1 MNNSEKQVAYEI
13 LFEHTKLFHAYRN
26 ILYLSNNKCYMNN
39 DFNNELTLFIERNNK
54 NIENIIY
61 FSLILKTRLRQ
72 KLLNDTFKVVNEID
86 NEIKKDSLSI
96 ELKTKLEEEKKEILD
111 IFLNEVNE
119 TKKIIDEHCLFLSS
133 EINQLKTQFVSDRII
148 PFIIDKENFIDTL
161 TTHISTLEHET
172 EKTKQELNIIRQ
184 SEDILNKQS
193 FFDLFNGSIPLKAEI
208 EALNIENNEKNILSS
223 LIEIL
228 NRLFSTLSHGFSY
241 TKIVETRHQLTTL
254 FLSKIKQLSQLKNE
268 KQNALFTLKHY
279 YKLIDIDPFLR
290 VFIEQLGLLNESWQE
305 INSQFT
311 NLKNNM
317 LLTEKI
323 LPPLFLFLDDFTLYY
338 GNKEQIKYTEN

>member
-1 MNNSEKQVAYEI
+1 MNNSKKQVTPEI

-72 KLLNDTFKVVNEID
+72 KLLNDTFKIVNEID

-96 ELKTKLEEEKKEILD
+96 ELKIKLEEEKKEILD

-133 EINQLKTQFVSDRII
+133 EINQLKTQFVSDRVM
-148 PFIIDKENFIDTL
+148 PFIIDKENFINTL
-161 TTHISTLEHET
+161 TTQIATLEHEN
-172 EKTKQELNIIRQ
+172 EKTKQELDIIRQ
-184 SEDILNKQS
+184 SEDILNKRS
-193 FFDLFNGSIPLKAEI
+193 FLDLFNGSIPLKSEI
-208 EALNIENNEKNILSS
+208 EVLNIENKEKSILSS

-228 NRLFSTLSHGFSY
+228 NTLFSTLSHGFSY
-241 TKIVETRHQLTTL
+241 DKIVETRHQLTTL
-254 FLSKIKQLSQLKNE
+254 FLSQIKQLSQLKNE
-268 KQNALFTLKHY
+268 KQNTSFTLKHY
-279 YKLIDIDPFLR
+279 YMLIDIDLFLR
-290 VFIEQLGLLNESWQE
+290 EFIEQLVVLKESWKM

-311 NLKNNM
+311 TLKSNM
-317 LLTEKI
+317 SLTEKI
-323 LPPLFLFLDDFTLYY
+323 LIPLFPFLDNFTLYY
-338 GNKEQIKYTEN
+338 SNKEQLKYTEN

>member
-1 MNNSEKQVAYEI
+1 MNNSEKQVASEI

-61 FSLILKTRLRQ
+61 FSLSLKTRLRQ
-72 KLLNDTFKVVNEID
+72 KLLNNTFKVVNEID

-161 TTHISTLEHET
+161 TTHISTLEREA
-172 EKTKQELNIIRQ
+172 EKTKQELNIIHR
-184 SEDILNKQS
+184 SENILNKQS
-193 FFDLFNGSIPLKAEI
+193 FFDLFNGSIPLKSDI

-241 TKIVETRHQLTTL
+241 AKIVETRHQLTTL

-290 VFIEQLGLLNESWQE
+290 VFIEQLGLLNESWKE